1 MKHRKYEEM
10 TLKETM
16 EDTPRIKAHNKA
28 NYTCDYNMQDPEEFM
43 KEFNTILEKSRIPGH
58 FDYSQ
63 PQTYYALFPE
73 IEQMNYVT
81 IGGEVHRNLAISD
94 NSN

>member
-1 MKHRKYEEM
+1 MSIG
-10 TLKETM
+10 ET
-16 EDTPRIKAHNKA
+16 IKIKF
-28 NYTCDYNMQDPEEFM
+28 YKSDRQDPEEFM
-43 KEFNTILEKSRIPGH
+43 KEFYTILEKSRIPGH

-81 IGGEVHRNLAISD
+81 IGGETHRNLAISD
-94 NSN
+94 TAN